1 VKRYLDANE
10 QKAVSEFVGLL
21 RRHYPERVRQTV
33 LFGSKARGD
42 SRPWSDIDVLVVVD
56 QDDWRLRH
64 AISDLAAD
72 VSLEYDVLLGPRVI
86 GQERWERMQREE
98 FSLYRN
104 IAQEGILLT
113 PTGA

>member
-1 VKRYLDANE
+1 MKHYLNANE

-21 RRHYPERVRQTV
+21 RRHHPQRVLQTV

-56 QDDWRLRH
+56 QESWQLRH

-86 GQERWERMQREE
+86 GQERWEQMKREG

-104 IAQEGILLT
+104 IAQEGIPLM